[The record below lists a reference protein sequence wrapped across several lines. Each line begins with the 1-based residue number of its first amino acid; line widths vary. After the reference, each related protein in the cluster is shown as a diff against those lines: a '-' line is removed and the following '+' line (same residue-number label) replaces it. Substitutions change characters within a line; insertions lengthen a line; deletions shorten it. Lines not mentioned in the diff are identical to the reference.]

1 MNKSQIDN
9 RYYRDSE
16 ILFNILIGT
25 FDIIWCES
33 LKDTEYKFDGKDIF
47 IDSTIGTSSLTE
59 LHNIEANIQRKKN
72 IEDLI
77 NNGKSSMERKFTVYP
92 DNSTLE
98 NGLSISCM
106 IEATFDISNEE
117 FDYDIIFNTNL
128 SEGSFEK
135 YKFLRQRF
143 TERMVI
149 FNTNNIKELH
159 RYFLEQARLYF
170 QEMDREHKPT
180 V

>member
-1 MNKSQIDN
+1 
-9 RYYRDSE
+9 
-16 ILFNILIGT
+16 
-25 FDIIWCES
+25 
-33 LKDTEYKFDGKDIF
+33 
-47 IDSTIGTSSLTE
+47 
-59 LHNIEANIQRKKN
+59 
-72 IEDLI
+72 
-77 NNGKSSMERKFTVYP
+77 MERKFTVYP

-117 FDYDIIFNTNL
+117 FDYDIIFNNNL
-128 SEGSFEK
+128 SEDSFEK
-135 YKFLRQRF
+135 YKFLKQRF

-149 FNTNNIKELH
+149 FNTKSIKELH

-170 QEMDREHKPT
+170 QEMDREQIPN